1 MKHRVMALIMAL
13 LLGGATMIAVSD
25 PAEARR
31 GGRAIAG
38 AVIGGLALGALAA
51 GANGGYGRYYRDSYA
66 YPRYYRS
73 YSDGPRSYGY
83 YRPTSYY
90 YGGFAPV
97 RYRSYGGYGCW

>member
-1 MKHRVMALIMAL
+1 MTVAP
-13 LLGGATMIAVSD
+13 D

-31 GGRAIAG
+31 GGRVLAG

-51 GANGGYGRYYRDSYA
+51 TTNRSYGYGYGNYGGPRYYGSSGYYGGYGYA
-66 YPRYYRS
+66 PRYRS
-73 YSDGPRSYGY
+73 GYYGGYGGRGYDY

-97 RYRSYGGYGCW
+97 RSGYRDCW